1 MSLKNFEIIGKLG
14 EGTYS
19 TVYKVKRQTDD
30 NIYALKKV
38 RLANLK
44 EKEKRNALN
53 EIRILASVK
62 HPNIISYKEAFFDD
76 ESKCLCLVMEY
87 ADGGDLFQ
95 RILQYQ
101 KKGVYMSESFVW
113 SLLIQL
119 ARGLKS
125 LHYLSILHRDLKC
138 ANVFLTDTGEVK
150 LGDMNVSK
158 VSKDCILHT
167 QTGTPYYASP
177 EVWKDIPYDN
187 KSDLWSLGCVLY
199 EAVCLKPP
207 FRAEDMERLFRKIIK
222 GEYAPIPRTYSMDL
236 QFVINGLL
244 QVNPKLRL
252 NCNQL
257 LTLPSVIRHMNTPI
271 EDAEHS
277 LLQTIKFPKNL
288 NLITRNLPEPNY
300 LEEKPKQKPKRNK
313 SNLIP
318 TLRKESLIIRESSEL
333 NGNRHLSRDVS
344 EPQKLKKKTILQDNY
359 KIIKLPKVRQPYKK
373 NSSKSL
379 VPKVEI
385 PKIDVLSRKP
395 STNRSFL
402 LPAY

>member
-1 MSLKNFEIIGKLG
+1 
-14 EGTYS
+14 
-19 TVYKVKRQTDD
+19 
-30 NIYALKKV
+30 
-38 RLANLK
+38 
-44 EKEKRNALN
+44 
-53 EIRILASVK
+53 
-62 HPNIISYKEAFFDD
+62 
-76 ESKCLCLVMEY
+76 
-87 ADGGDLFQ
+87 
-95 RILQYQ
+95 
-101 KKGVYMSESFVW
+101 
-113 SLLIQL
+113 
-119 ARGLKS
+119 
-125 LHYLSILHRDLKC
+125 
-138 ANVFLTDTGEVK
+138 
-150 LGDMNVSK
+150 
-158 VSKDCILHT
+158 
-167 QTGTPYYASP
+167 
-177 EVWKDIPYDN
+177 
-187 KSDLWSLGCVLY
+187 
-199 EAVCLKPP
+199 
-207 FRAEDMERLFRKIIK
+207 MERLFRKIIK